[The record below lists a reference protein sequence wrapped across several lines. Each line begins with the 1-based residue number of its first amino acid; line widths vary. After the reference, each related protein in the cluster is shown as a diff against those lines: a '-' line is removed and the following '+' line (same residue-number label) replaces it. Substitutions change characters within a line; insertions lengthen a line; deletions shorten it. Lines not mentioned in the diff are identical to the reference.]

1 MPPLSVRKLMLG
13 IITKMASIDLSSR
26 NSFIALSG
34 RSEVAQL
41 STRQPEHSRG
51 SAEECVVVWNVGSEY
66 KVCTVMNEVAS
77 MLWGSTEKYIAF
89 IELPKFQCRCDNVW
103 AT

>member
-1 MPPLSVRKLMLG
+1 MLSYHDPRLSVDNILFLESPISRTLLCFPKLLFSSKWDSIDQMPPLSVRKLMLG

-51 SAEECVVVWNVGSEY
+51 SAEECVVV
-66 KVCTVMNEVAS
+66 
-77 MLWGSTEKYIAF
+77 
-89 IELPKFQCRCDNVW
+89 
-103 AT
+103 